1 MKEILISDIWEYC
14 IKFGFR
20 FYLNKYFMIENN
32 FKNKTV
38 FISGASRGVGRA
50 TAIHFAKLGARVI
63 VHYNN
68 NHSEAEKTLNELD
81 AGSHLIKQCD
91 IKDSE
96 AIRRMVDEI
105 IHETGKIDVLVNN
118 AGIYEEID
126 IKTVDYTQWEDH
138 WNKNIYTNLIGPA
151 NLSYLVIKNMIKNG
165 GGKIVNVSSRGA
177 FRGEPTSP
185 AYGASKAGMNSMG
198 QSMAKALAKDNI
210 YVYTVA
216 PGYIETDMVTEIM
229 ASEVGD
235 EVKAQSPLNR
245 ISKPEEIANLIVFL
259 ASEGTDYMTGC
270 IVDINGA
277 SYLRS

>member
-1 MKEILISDIWEYC
+1 
-14 IKFGFR
+14 
-20 FYLNKYFMIENN
+20 MIENN

-38 FISGASRGVGRA
+38 LISGASRGVGKA
-50 TAIHFAKLGARVI
+50 AAIHFAKLGARVI
-63 VHYNN
+63 VHYNKN
-68 NHSEAEKTLNELD
+68 IKAAEDTLNELE
-81 AGSHLIKQCD
+81 GENHLIHQCD
-91 IKDSE
+91 IKDPLS
-96 AIRRMVDEI
+96 IKKMVESI
-105 IHETGKIDVLVNN
+105 INETGRIDVLVNN

-126 IKTVDYTQWEDH
+126 IRTIDYPEWEKH
-138 WNKNIYTNLIGPA
+138 WNDNIQTNLLGAA
-151 NLSYLVIKNMIKNG
+151 NLSFFAIKNMIKNG

-216 PGYIETDMVTEIM
+216 PGYIETDMVTKIM
-229 ASEVGD
+229 ASEAGE

-259 ASEGTDYMTGC
+259 ASEGTEYMTGG
-270 IVDINGA
+270 IIDINGA
-277 SYLRS
+277 SYLRT

>member
-1 MKEILISDIWEYC
+1 MIGNISFND
-14 IKFGFR
+14 
-20 FYLNKYFMIENN
+20 
-32 FKNKTV
+32 KTV
-38 FISGASRGVGRA
+38 LISGASRGVGKA
-50 TAIHFAKLGARVI
+50 TALHFSKLGARVI
-63 VHYNN
+63 IHYNKN
-68 NHSEAEKTLNELD
+68 SDAAIATVEELQGD
-81 AGSHLIKQCD
+81 GHLIRQCD
-91 IKDSE
+91 ISDSGS
-96 AIRRMVDEI
+96 IQKMVESI
-105 IHETGKIDVLVNN
+105 TQVTGKIDILVNN

-126 IKTVDYTQWEDH
+126 ITTIDYEEWKAH
-138 WNKNIYTNLIGPA
+138 WNRNINTNLLGAA
-151 NLSYLVIKNMIKNG
+151 NLSFFVIKNMIAHG
-165 GGKIVNVSSRGA
+165 GGKIINVSSRGA

-216 PGYIETDMVTEIM
+216 PGYIETEMVTEIM
-229 ASEVGD
+229 ASAKGE

-259 ASEGTDYMTGC
+259 ASEGTEYMTGC

>member
-1 MKEILISDIWEYC
+1 
-14 IKFGFR
+14 
-20 FYLNKYFMIENN
+20 MIASENN

-38 FISGASRGVGRA
+38 LISGASRGVGRA

-68 NHSEAEKTLNELD
+68 NHLKAEKTLNELD
-81 AGSHLIKQCD
+81 AGSHLIKKCD
-91 IKDSE
+91 IKDPE
-96 AIRRMVDEI
+96 AIREMVEEI
-105 IHETGKIDVLVNN
+105 IEQTGKIDVLVNN

-126 IKTVDYTQWEDH
+126 IKTIDYKGWQDH
-138 WNKNIYTNLIGPA
+138 WNDNIQTNLLGAA
-151 NLSYLVIKNMIKNG
+151 NLSFFVIKNMIKSG
-165 GGKIVNVSSRGA
+165 GGKIINVSSRGA

-198 QSMAKALAKDNI
+198 QSMAKALAKAQI
-210 YVYTVA
+210 YVYNVA
-216 PGYIETDMVTEIM
+216 PGYVETDMVTEIM
-229 ASEVGD
+229 ASEAGE

-259 ASEGTDYMTGC
+259 ASEGTEYMTGG
-270 IVDINGA
+270 IIDINGA